1 VSDVDGVTEVSAE
14 QRAAAGGEPPP
25 EVRERAA
32 VLAQEIDEH
41 QYRYHVL
48 DSPIVSDGEY
58 DALMRE
64 LQRIEEQ
71 YSALRTPDSPT
82 QRVGY
87 AYSALFTAV
96 THAERMMSL
105 DNALTEAELDA
116 WAERVERDAGS
127 APKYLCELKIDGLAI
142 NLTYEKG
149 RLVKAATR
157 GDGRTGEDVTPNV
170 RTIGDVPERLAGENV
185 PALLEVRGEVY
196 FPVAAFTELNESLVA
211 AGKAPFANPR
221 NAAAGSLRQ
230 KDAKITASRGLR
242 LLVHGIGA
250 RTGFEPKRQSEAYE
264 AMGAWGLPVS
274 TRWKVVDDLA
284 GVKEYIAEYAK
295 RRHSIEHEIDGV
307 VVKVDETAIQRRL
320 GSTSRAPRWAIAF
333 KYPAEEVT
341 TKLLDVQTNVG
352 RTGRVTPYAVL
363 EPVRVAG
370 STVTYATLHNPQEVA
385 RKGVLI
391 GDTVVLRKAGDV
403 IPEIVSPVVDK
414 RDGSERPFVMPPNCP
429 SCGTPIAPE
438 KENDI
443 DLRCPN
449 HQHCPGQRV
458 ERLSFAGSRDVLDIE
473 VLGYKAA
480 WALLEDKVIADE
492 GDLFDIDAAK
502 LSGSPFFVNKD
513 GSLGSNAAKFLA
525 SLAEAKERPLWRVIL
540 AFSIRHVGPKA
551 SRALAQ
557 RFGSIQAIDEASEEE
572 LANADAVG
580 PTIARSLKEWFA
592 VEWHRDIVEKW
603 RAAGVRM
610 EEEHVETGP
619 RLLEGVTV
627 VVTGTLPTYS
637 RDRATEEIEERGGK
651 VSGSVSKKTGFVV
664 VGDSPGSKYDK
675 AVSLKV
681 PILDEEGL
689 KVLLADG
696 PEAAR
701 AVAQPDPAAAE

>member
-1 VSDVDGVTEVSAE
+1 MTDARHRHAELVEQVD
-14 QRAAAGGEPPP
+14 RARFDYF
-25 EVRERAA
+25 VR
-32 VLAQEIDEH
+32 
-41 QYRYHVL
+41 
-48 DSPIVSDGEY
+48 DSPTLADGAY
-58 DALMRE
+58 DRMMRE
-64 LQRIEEQ
+64 LQEIEE
-71 YSALRTPDSPT
+71 AHPDLRTPDSPT
-82 QRVGY
+82 QTVGGTF
-87 AYSALFTAV
+87 STEFTAV
-96 THAERMMSL
+96 DHLERMMSL
-105 DNALTEAELDA
+105 DNAFSADELAA
-116 WAERVERDAGS
+116 WAERVERDKGTAEVH
-127 APKYLCELKIDGLAI
+127 YLCEIKVDGVAI
-142 NLTYEKG
+142 NLLYEQG
-149 RLVKAATR
+149 RLTRALTR
-157 GDGRTGEDVTPNV
+157 GNGTTGEDVTLNIRTLDNV
-170 RTIGDVPERLAGENV
+170 PTRLAGDDG
-185 PALLEVRGEVY
+185 PALLEVRGEVF
-196 FPVAAFTELNESLVA
+196 FPVEGFEALNARLVE

-230 KDAKITASRGLR
+230 KDPRVTASRPLR
-242 LLVHGIGA
+242 MVVHGVGA
-250 RTGFEPKRQSEAYE
+250 REGFTPARQSESYE
-264 AMGAWGLPVS
+264 ALRGWGLPVS
-274 TRWKVVDDLA
+274 DRFRVVDDLA
-284 GVKEYIAEYAK
+284 GVQGYIDYYGEH
-295 RRHSIEHEIDGV
+295 RHDVEHEIDGV
-307 VVKVDETAIQRRL
+307 VVKVDAVSLQRRL

-414 RDGSERPFVMPPNCP
+414 RDGTERPFVMPPNCP

-580 PTIARSLKEWFA
+580 PTIARSLKEWFG
-592 VEWHRDIVEKW
+592 VGWHRDIVEKW

-610 EEEHVETGP
+610 EEEHLETGP

-701 AVAQPDPAAAE
+701 AVAQPDPAAAG